1 MDSRSDVPPD
11 TLPVELTPDGVEVTY
26 QDGRRVFYRGVP
38 AKVSESVRTAP
49 GKDVH
54 VLVTDEGERRG
65 VLVYVNERKTEDSIL
80 EGTGVG
86 RVLLDRGEE
95 TTVFPGV
102 TVRERQLRVE
112 VEADPVV
119 VDGRVF
125 VFEEDE
131 MGERSFELVADGA
144 ADDGGARDVAD
155 GDAADV
161 DDPAGDSTDG
171 VDEDGGA

>member
-1 MDSRSDVPPD
+1 MQSRSDIPPD

-38 AKVSESVRTAP
+38 AKSSGALRTAP

-54 VLVTDEGERRG
+54 VLVTDEDERRG

-80 EGTGVG
+80 EDTGVG

-95 TTVFPGV
+95 TAVFPGV
-102 TVRERQLRVE
+102 TVRDRQLRVE
-112 VEADPVV
+112 VDVDPAV

-144 ADDGGARDVAD
+144 QAD
-155 GDAADV
+155 GDGAGG
-161 DDPAGDSTDG
+161 DDGTAG
-171 VDEDGGA
+171 

>member
-1 MDSRSDVPPD
+1 MESRSEVPPD

-38 AKVSESVRTAP
+38 ARAAGSVTTAP

-54 VLVTDEGERRG
+54 VLVTDEAERRG
-65 VLVYVNERKTEDSIL
+65 VLVYVDERKTEDEIL
-80 EGTGVG
+80 EDTGVG
-86 RVLLDRGEE
+86 RVLLEQGEE

-102 TVRERQLRVE
+102 TVRERQLRAE
-112 VEADPVV
+112 IEADPAV

-131 MGERSFELVADGA
+131 MSEWSFELVAEENATGDDGETDGA
-144 ADDGGARDVAD
+144 ADDTGSG
-155 GDAADV
+155 
-161 DDPAGDSTDG
+161 
-171 VDEDGGA
+171 E

>member
-1 MDSRSDVPPD
+1 MDSRSEVPPD
-11 TLPVELTPDGVEVTY
+11 TLPVELTSDGVEVTY

-38 AKVSESVRTAP
+38 AKVAGSVRTAP

-54 VLVTDEGERRG
+54 VLVTDEDERRG
-65 VLVYVNERKTEDSIL
+65 VLVYANERKTEDSIL
-80 EGTGVG
+80 EDTGVG

-95 TTVFPGV
+95 AAVFPGV

-112 VEADPVV
+112 VETDPGM

-131 MGERSFELVADGA
+131 MGERSFELVAEDA
-144 ADDGGARDVAD
+144 AEDDSTGDVRDAD
-155 GDAADV
+155 GRGGTA
-161 DDPAGDSTDG
+161 
-171 VDEDGGA
+171 EDGSAGS